1 MKAILAIYDIT
12 QNSLRTRIIKILKQ
26 EGFKR
31 IQKSVFINEYSC
43 NNALEII
50 ASKIDQCLNS
60 FAKDSISESVIIFPI
75 NPESLMQSIT
85 LGMPAQESN
94 KPSKVYVF

>member
-12 QNSLRTRIIKILKQ
+12 QNNLRTRIIKILKQ

-50 ASKIDQCLNS
+50 AIKIDKCLNS
-60 FAKDSISESVIIFPI
+60 FANDTLNESVVFFPI

-85 LGMPAQESN
+85 LGMPAQESK
-94 KPSKVYVF
+94 KPSKVYLF